1 MSGGIVASSVGK
13 TGCSLGKPDGGAG
26 KAAGAVGKVVRSDG
40 KIVRS
45 DGKIVRSD
53 GKVVSCDGKFVSYG
67 GIVTHCLLDSADLR
81 GMSPAVP
88 KFPWLAWCKSAPLP
102 PGKIDFSPGMIFH
115 VCKKDYTCNPGRL
128 TYRSAQWV
136 ATIPGT

>member
-1 MSGGIVASSVGK
+1 MPGGIVASSVGK

-67 GIVTHCLLDSADLR
+67 GIVTHCLLDSAGR
-81 GMSPAVP
+81 WGMSPAVP
-88 KFPWLAWCKSAPLP
+88 KFPWLAWLKSAPLAVAQQLL
-102 PGKIDFSPGMIFH
+102 S
-115 VCKKDYTCNPGRL
+115 YTR
-128 TYRSAQWV
+128 
-136 ATIPGT
+136 

>member
-13 TGCSLGKPDGGAG
+13 TGGSLGKPDGGAG
-26 KAAGAVGKVVRSDG
+26 KAAGAVGKV
-40 KIVRS
+40 VRS

-88 KFPWLAWCKSAPLP
+88 KFPWLAWLKSAPLL
-102 PGKIDFSPGMIFH
+102 
-115 VCKKDYTCNPGRL
+115 VLLVR
-128 TYRSAQWV
+128 R
-136 ATIPGT
+136 

>member
-1 MSGGIVASSVGK
+1 MCRARALILVEKARNFLIFGENATLSGRIVAGSVGK

-26 KAAGAVGKVVRSDG
+26 KAAGAVGKV
-40 KIVRS
+40 VRS

-88 KFPWLAWCKSAPLP
+88 KFPWLAWLKSAPL
-102 PGKIDFSPGMIFH
+102 F
-115 VCKKDYTCNPGRL
+115 L
-128 TYRSAQWV
+128 T
-136 ATIPGT
+136 TK

>member
-1 MSGGIVASSVGK
+1 M
-13 TGCSLGKPDGGAG
+13 
-26 KAAGAVGKVVRSDG
+26 
-40 KIVRS
+40 RS

-88 KFPWLAWCKSAPLP
+88 KFPWLAWLKSAPL
-102 PGKIDFSPGMIFH
+102 GEWDSREYARLARRAQLK
-115 VCKKDYTCNPGRL
+115 CKEHNNAPITSG
-128 TYRSAQWV
+128 S
-136 ATIPGT
+136 

>member
-88 KFPWLAWCKSAPLP
+88 KFPWLAWLKSAPLHTGNVP
-102 PGKIDFSPGMIFH
+102 LAQFLWIR
-115 VCKKDYTCNPGRL
+115 VCSL
-128 TYRSAQWV
+128 
-136 ATIPGT
+136 

>member
-45 DGKIVRSD
+45 DGK
-53 GKVVSCDGKFVSYG
+53 VVSCDGKFVSYG
-67 GIVTHCLLDSADLR
+67 GIVTHCLLDSADR
-81 GMSPAVP
+81 WGMSPAVP
-88 KFPWLAWCKSAPLP
+88 KFPWLAWLKSAPLP
-102 PGKIDFSPGMIFH
+102 PRSLFPFSS
-115 VCKKDYTCNPGRL
+115 D
-128 TYRSAQWV
+128 RSS
-136 ATIPGT
+136 GTRADS

>member
-67 GIVTHCLLDSADLR
+67 GIVTHCLLDSAGR
-81 GMSPAVP
+81 WGMSPAVP
-88 KFPWLAWCKSAPLP
+88 KFPWLAWLKCGALDVHSSSLISIRRPHSGGDPL
-102 PGKIDFSPGMIFH
+102 FSRGS
-115 VCKKDYTCNPGRL
+115 D
-128 TYRSAQWV
+128 
-136 ATIPGT
+136 